1 MKMPRPA
8 RQYVCIVD
16 GYRRPS
22 RQRNTK
28 GRYRVAA
35 RDKRTAKRILQ
46 KAIGFGSIQIIY
58 EDESPKQGHVLPLG
72 QCRLERLDGTLAP
85 VIRYDG
91 CQARSQ

>member
-1 MKMPRPA
+1 MPRQT
-8 RQYVCIVD
+8 RQFVCAVD

-35 RDKRTAKRILQ
+35 RDRKTAAKLLQ
-46 KAIGFGSIQIIY
+46 KAVGFGSVQVLY
-58 EDESPKQGHVLPLG
+58 EDEEPKPGKSLPLG
-72 QCRLERLDGTLAP
+72 QCRKELPDGTLAP

-91 CQARSQ
+91 KGHR